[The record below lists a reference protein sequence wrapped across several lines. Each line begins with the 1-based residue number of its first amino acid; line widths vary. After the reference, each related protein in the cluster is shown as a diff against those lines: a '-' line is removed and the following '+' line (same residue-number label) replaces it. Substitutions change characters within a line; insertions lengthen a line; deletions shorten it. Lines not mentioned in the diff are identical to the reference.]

1 MELLKVLTLEGWN
14 APDSSI
20 RFLGH
25 GVFSQ
30 DEVLPGARQ
39 VQSDVTAGTLRGKMV
54 RYDVWDGLAQLLL
67 DLVDI
72 VSQIGWQQK
81 AQARS
86 GQVWLVQPVGIE
98 LIQSLL
104 R

>member
-1 MELLKVLTLEGWN
+1 M
-14 APDSSI
+14 
-20 RFLGH
+20 
-25 GVFSQ
+25 FSQ